1 MHIQGQD
8 GVVQAVGKRGA
19 MEQQTLL
26 QGVAGVI
33 RASWD
38 PREISRLPQP
48 SRTRPRRGQGLDSG
62 PS

>member
-1 MHIQGQD
+1 M
-8 GVVQAVGKRGA
+8 QAVGKRGA

-33 RASWD
+33 RASWE
-38 PREISRLPQP
+38 PRELSRLPQP
-48 SRTRPRRGQGLDSG
+48 SRTRPSRGQGLDSG